1 MNLQYRIYI
10 FLFFVTILDDDIE
23 DPNKKKQHF
32 RALQGAITIL
42 FSEKKT
48 YTQEVLS
55 IGKQNNL
62 YIFCF
67 FFKEFT

>member
-1 MNLQYRIYI
+1 MQIIKFKY
-10 FLFFVTILDDDIE
+10 LFCILILDDDIE

-55 IGKQNNL
+55 IGITQII
-62 YIFCF
+62 YIFF
-67 FFKEFT
+67 LVF

>member
-1 MNLQYRIYI
+1 MCI
-10 FLFFVTILDDDIE
+10 ILDDEIE

-62 YIFCF
+62 YIFCVF
-67 FFKEFT
+67 F